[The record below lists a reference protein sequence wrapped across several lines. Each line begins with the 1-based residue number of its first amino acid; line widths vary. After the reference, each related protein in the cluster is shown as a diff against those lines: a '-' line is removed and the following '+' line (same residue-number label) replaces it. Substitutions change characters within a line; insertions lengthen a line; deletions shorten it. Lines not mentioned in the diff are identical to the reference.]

1 MAKANE
7 LIKKSR
13 TAKQGWVTR
22 LINQCNNLLTDDQLT
37 YNKLA
42 RLVDNLKTK
51 WNSYEVAH
59 ESLETKLIEAND
71 DKDYEEYQRQHEQ
84 IETQYLEE
92 LTKFENK
99 LDELTTTSPSG
110 NSAIELP
117 KLTLPT
123 ITLPEF
129 GGDISEWPAFW
140 DKFNS
145 LIHQRKDIAKINKF
159 SYLLGQL
166 KSTALLVVSQ
176 LSVTEANY
184 DIALKLLKDNYED
197 KDQITTRLVNK
208 LLDLKTPNHNY
219 EDLQLFRIT
228 INSTLESLKLNN
240 DIDAASW
247 LLRIIVQNKLNKK
260 IIETLYFKYSK
271 SYFSLQ
277 EIDETLLEICKAL
290 SNEEQ
295 IKQNKTDSSA
305 RVVSKEKGDMA
316 FKTNKSPKYQNP
328 SARPVSMGS
337 NKPSARPASVGSNK
351 QTQRKEG
358 QENFIGSY
366 TTTVNKPPKPFDNN
380 NNNNNNA
387 SSTGTK
393 PKSYRTCIFCSELHE
408 SKDCA
413 NYRGSS
419 QRKDRLNQLGKCS
432 ICLSGYH
439 QRRDCRT
446 ILKKCPL
453 CKEGI
458 HHMVLCDG
466 DPDGSKSLPHNN
478 AQNYSAAVPVAEVQ
492 VQSKE

>member
-1 MAKANE
+1 MK
-7 LIKKSR
+7 
-13 TAKQGWVTR
+13 
-22 LINQCNNLLTDDQLT
+22 LLM
-37 YNKLA
+37 
-42 RLVDNLKTK
+42 
-51 WNSYEVAH
+51 
-59 ESLETKLIEAND
+59 SLETKLIESDND
-71 DKDYEEYQRQHEQ
+71 EDYEEYQRQHEL

-117 KLTLPT
+117 KITLPA

-197 KDQITTRLVNK
+197 KDQITTSLVNK

-260 IIETLYFKYSK
+260 TVETLYFKYSK

-295 IKQNKTDSSA
+295 TKQNKTDSSA
-305 RVVSKEKGDMA
+305 RVVSKEKGNMA
-316 FKTNKSPKYQNP
+316 FKTNKSSKYH
-328 SARPVSMGS
+328 
-337 NKPSARPASVGSNK
+337 KPSARPASVGSNK
-351 QTQRKEG
+351 QTQRNEG
-358 QENFIGSY
+358 QGNFIGSY
-366 TTTVNKPPKPFDNN
+366 TTTVNKPPKPLDND

-393 PKSYRTCIFCSELHE
+393 PKTYRTCIFCSELHE

-432 ICLSGYH
+432 ICLSNYH

-446 ILKKCPL
+446 ILKKCLL